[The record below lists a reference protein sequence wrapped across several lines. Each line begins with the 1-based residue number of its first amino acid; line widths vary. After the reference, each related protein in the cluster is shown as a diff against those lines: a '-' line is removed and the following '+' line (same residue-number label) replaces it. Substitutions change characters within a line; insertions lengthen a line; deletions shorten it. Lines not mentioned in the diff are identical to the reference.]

1 MAEAPPPT
9 GPKKP
14 DIQAGPGRGQVAG
27 RGMPAAPLS
36 SAPAGLSGPVR
47 GVGGR
52 RFGASQPLCRG
63 PAAIQMQPKAP
74 AALGGAPRLGL
85 GDRRGVE
92 AVDGMGSLRSMDWWH
107 MAVDEVG
114 WRQAFQ
120 GFSQLGWESWVRF
133 RERPRN
139 ACWVWSWDVAIA

>member
-1 MAEAPPPT
+1 MSLMAEAPPPT

-47 GVGGR
+47 GVGG
-52 RFGASQPLCRG
+52 

-74 AALGGAPRLGL
+74 AALGGAPWLG
-85 GDRRGVE
+85 R
-92 AVDGMGSLRSMDWWH
+92 AVGMAGSLSMGWW
-107 MAVDEVG
+107 AV
-114 WRQAFQ
+114 WQ
-120 GFSQLGWESWVRF
+120 
-133 RERPRN
+133 
-139 ACWVWSWDVAIA
+139 